1 MYAYFGV
8 QLCVGEAMRATEGRA
23 PGSGADESEALVSAA
38 ATRPQLSIVIP
49 AYNEARRLPE
59 SFARLH
65 DELARHDYLA
75 EVIVVDDGSD
85 DSTASVVRAW
95 MGRWHALRL
104 IEIPHAG
111 KGAAVQAGA
120 LAAQGAWIFLAD
132 ADFSMPV
139 QELSRFSP
147 TEYPNADVLIAS
159 REAPGAQRFGEPMYR
174 HLMGRAFNFAVRR
187 LLLPGISDTQCGFK
201 RLRREVALDL
211 FLHQTITGWGFDVEL
226 LYVAQLRGYS
236 IREVPISWY
245 YKSGSKVHPLRD
257 TFSMGR
263 DLLHVWRK
271 ARSGA
276 YQRRIVPHPTLASE
290 SGAAISIEAPAANDA
305 ASAVE

>member
-1 MYAYFGV
+1 M
-8 QLCVGEAMRATEGRA
+8 GEAMRVGARHA
-23 PGSGADESEALVSAA
+23 PGSGADESETLVSAA

-65 DELARHDYLA
+65 DELARQDYLA

-85 DSTASVVRAW
+85 DSTAAVVRAW

-139 QELSRFSP
+139 PELTRFNPDESP
-147 TEYPNADVLIAS
+147 DVDVLIAS
-159 REAPGAQRFGEPMYR
+159 REAPGAKRFGEPFYR
-174 HLMGRAFNFAVRR
+174 HVMGRAFNAAVRR
-187 LLLPGISDTQCGFK
+187 LVLPGISDTQCGFK

-226 LYVAQLRGYS
+226 LYVAQLRGYT
-236 IREVPISWY
+236 IREAPVSWY

-263 DLLHVWRK
+263 DLMRIWRN
-271 ARSGA
+271 ARSST

-290 SGAAISIEAPAANDA
+290 SGAPLSVEMSATGDA
-305 ASAVE
+305 ASAAE